1 MEWLRKLLEG
11 ATIADGKLD
20 IEALMTSINTEFP
33 KNAVPKDK
41 YNDISGELKTAN
53 ATIKDLKK
61 NNSDNETLQNT
72 IKEHETTIATLKADS
87 TKREKEYSVKG
98 ALEKAG
104 ATDIEY
110 LLYKLGGVDKL
121 EVDSEG
127 KIKDLDNKI
136 KDLQA
141 TNATFFKTIESNEN
155 KPKVIENKLPGG
167 EQTKSFTKDE
177 VAKMSPQ
184 EINANWD
191 VIKTIDL
198 SK

>member
-1 MEWLRKLLEG
+1 MEWLRKLLES

-61 NNSDNETLQNT
+61 NNADNETLQNT
-72 IKEHETTIATLKADS
+72 IKTHETTIATLKAES
-87 TKREKEYSVKG
+87 VKREKEYSVKG

-104 ATDIEY
+104 ATDIDY

-141 TNATFFKTIESNEN
+141 TNATFFKAVEGADN
-155 KPKVIENKLPGG
+155 KPKVIENKLSGGDPGNG
-167 EQTKSFTKDE
+167 GDDI
-177 VAKMSPQ
+177 A
-184 EINANWD
+184 NAFANALKGN
-191 VIKTIDL
+191 I
-198 SK
+198 